1 LLFRQT
7 IVPKSETTIVPA
19 TDHLGQ
25 QAAYHSL
32 VVEPFDPDIRHWSCS
47 AVPNMDVLG
56 WIVVGFIAGGLSGA
70 VVERGPKGCLANT
83 VIGIL
88 GGLFGGWFATEQLH
102 SGPTSGFIGALVV
115 AFLGAVIIR
124 LILDAI
130 DGDSQRN

>member
-19 TDHLGQ
+19 TDNLVQ
-25 QAAYHSL
+25 RAAYHFL
-32 VVEPFDPDIRHWSCS
+32 VVEPFDPDIRYWSSS

-70 VVERGPKGCLANT
+70 VVERGPKGCMANT

-130 DGDSQRN
+130 DSDSQRS